1 MITPKE
7 QAQNLVNDF
16 YIFNHI
22 GDRHAIICALK
33 TLERIMDSNSD
44 FAFSGNMW
52 GPNGSLSYED
62 SEKFWLE
69 VKEELLKM

>member
-1 MITPKE
+1 MISPKE
-7 QAQNLVNDF
+7 QAEELAKDF

-33 TLERIMDSNSD
+33 TVERIMDSNSD

-62 SEKFWLE
+62 SEKYWLE
-69 VKEELLKM
+69 VKEHLLKM

>member
-1 MITPKE
+1 MISPKE
-7 QAQNLVNDF
+7 QAEELVKDF

-62 SEKFWLE
+62 SEKYWME